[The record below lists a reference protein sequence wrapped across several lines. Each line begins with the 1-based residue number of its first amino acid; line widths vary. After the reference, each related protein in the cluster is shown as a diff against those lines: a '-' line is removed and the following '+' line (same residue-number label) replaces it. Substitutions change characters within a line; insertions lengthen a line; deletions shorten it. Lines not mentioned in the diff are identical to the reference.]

1 MDAEMG
7 FKSAIIFDDQTSK
20 LKNNDLQKLFLDMVY
35 NRRHYKISVYFLVQS
50 YFSIGKQIRQ
60 IFNNIFLFR
69 VSKNVLNSIYE
80 EIIEI
85 PNKELVDSLCKFVFN
100 EKYNFLFVNCDTQRF
115 FKNFDEIIIN
125 E

>member
-1 MDAEMG
+1 MRLLFLLIILPFTLNAQI
-7 FKSAIIFDDQTSK
+7 FKPEDHYP
-20 LKNNDLQKLFLDMVY
+20 LKNG
-35 NRRHYKISVYFLVQS
+35 RP
-50 YFSIGKQIRQ
+50 
-60 IFNNIFLFR
+60 
-69 VSKNVLNSIYE
+69 IYE